1 MFDLSYIGLKI
12 KELRKRKNLSQEEL
26 AELIDI
32 NFRTIQRIETGKNTP
47 SLETLLKLSEALDI
61 NIQDF
66 FNVEHYK
73 SRENLIKEINTIANK
88 LDDKKLQ
95 EFYKAIYTFYN

>member
-1 MFDLSYIGLKI
+1 MFDLSSIGLKI

-32 NFRTIQRIETGKNTP
+32 NFRTIQRIETGRNTP
-47 SLETLLKLSEALDI
+47 SLETLSKLAEAFEI

-66 FNVEHYK
+66 FNVGHQK
-73 SRENLIKEINTIANK
+73 NRKDIIDEINKIAQS
-88 LDDKKLQ
+88 LDDVKLHD
-95 EFYKAIYTFYN
+95 FYKAIYTFYN